1 MHFDYW
7 FYALGLEGFDY
18 FIGIRIIILENG
30 ILRSLLR
37 QKFGNTILTK
47 PQQPKHPTLQLQ
59 ILNSG
64 NPAFLFD
71 QIHANIQKPRVNN
84 KSIQKIDLTHQH
96 IQQIRHKIFLVMLVL
111 HHQQPDLNIQ
121 AVLRQSCLC
130 FEVFWVLGQ

>member
-18 FIGIRIIILENG
+18 FIGVRIIILKYG

-37 QKFGNTILTK
+37 QKFDNTILTK

-59 ILNSG
+59 ILHTP
-64 NPAFLFD
+64 NPALLLD
-71 QIHANIQKPRVNN
+71 QIHTNIQKPRVNN
-84 KSIQKIDLTHQH
+84 KSTQKIDLTHQH

-111 HHQQPDLNIQ
+111 HHQQSHLNIQ
-121 AVLRQSCLC
+121 AI
-130 FEVFWVLGQ
+130 LG